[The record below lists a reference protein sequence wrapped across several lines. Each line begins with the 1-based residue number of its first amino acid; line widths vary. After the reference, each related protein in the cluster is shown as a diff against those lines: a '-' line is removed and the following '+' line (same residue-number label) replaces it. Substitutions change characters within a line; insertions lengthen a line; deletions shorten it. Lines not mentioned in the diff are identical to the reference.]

1 MNNAKAS
8 KVRNFEKGSF
18 NEFLLEGLCN
28 KRENLSSND
37 FSSKWSQFRE
47 FIINVSQ
54 SCKEMFLLCKF
65 ASKVEYCMR
74 LFDTT
79 LTDEGLCCTFNQ
91 VHRKY
96 LVVNYNVNDE
106 WDVEID
112 EDNYLHPTDWTPETG
127 YMEEIDNF
135 RRFYPR
141 PGSGSGI
148 HMGLTVV
155 LNVNVDDYHCS
166 STDSKGFK
174 VLLHS
179 PTETPQIQ
187 NFGFSITPGYES
199 RVVITPRISNANFKI
214 RSIPQSQRNC
224 IFASEGNL
232 AYFRYSGLFAL
243 TEHLNKI
250 LSCIL
255 RTYSRKNCELECQSN
270 LIFEACG
277 CVLYYMPRTS
287 NETSICNRDDYDCY
301 STTLRAIEFRRNETF
316 TCHCL
321 PACFELS
328 YGSEISN
335 AHLGTEQFHTK
346 NNFIK
351 AFGKGFVERN
361 LAVMHIYYEYKFLR
375 SSTKEEFI
383 GFTEFLSNT
392 GGLLGLFLGFSV
404 VSLIE
409 IFYFLTFRPYCAQRR
424 QKNVAKITKTA
435 RRKRA
440 DYLEEATQTQR
451 NRFIGQINGKE
462 MKVFRPAIL
471 EPTNKPRKI
480 NRYQYF
486 E

>member
-1 MNNAKAS
+1 MQLSLMAVRQLQFVDVIVEMGESEGFRKMELERRDQTRSSCNENMEQYLVNSTLHGLRYVGDRKISYFERTFFGLSFVFVILLSGYFITNVWNKWSATPMIIALNSKSTSVTDIPFPAVTICNMNNAKAS
-8 KVRNFEKGSF
+8 KVSSFVKGSF

-28 KRENLSSND
+28 KRDNLSSND
-37 FSSKWSQFRE
+37 FSSNWPQFRE
-47 FIINVSQ
+47 FIIDVSQ

-74 LFDTT
+74 LFDTA

-96 LVVNYNVNDE
+96 LVANYNVNDE
-106 WDVEID
+106 WDVEVD
-112 EDNYLHPTDWTPETG
+112 EDNNLQPTDWTPETG
-127 YMEEIDNF
+127 YVEKIDNF

-141 PGSGSGI
+141 PGPGSGI

-155 LNVNVDDYHCS
+155 LNVNVDEYHCS

-199 RVVITPRISNANFKI
+199 RVVITPRISDANFKI

-232 AYFRYSGLFAL
+232 AYFR
-243 TEHLNKI
+243 
-250 LSCIL
+250 
-255 RTYSRKNCELECQSN
+255 TYSRKNCELECQSN
-270 LIFEACG
+270 LILEACG

-301 STTLRAIEFRRNETF
+301 SNTMRAIEFKRNETF

-328 YGSEISN
+328 FSGEISN
-335 AHLGTEQFHTK
+335 AHLGTEPFHTK

-351 AFGKGFVERN
+351 AFGKGFVE
-361 LAVMHIYYEYKFLR
+361 
-375 SSTKEEFI
+375 
-383 GFTEFLSNT
+383 
-392 GGLLGLFLGFSV
+392 
-404 VSLIE
+404 
-409 IFYFLTFRPYCAQRR
+409 
-424 QKNVAKITKTA
+424 
-435 RRKRA
+435 
-440 DYLEEATQTQR
+440 
-451 NRFIGQINGKE
+451 
-462 MKVFRPAIL
+462 
-471 EPTNKPRKI
+471 
-480 NRYQYF
+480 
-486 E
+486 